1 MFQFLKCCSNAN
13 MNSHLYLDH
22 EMLSLN
28 LTRLLNI
35 SWLLFPVFLNVFT
48 SVIKL
53 FTVPES
59 QAFVDYKNTK
69 WRYFPEIEKTPLVYL
84 FPEQREALSKE
95 GFLTNSDFSCDL
107 HCTSSCTARSDHAF
121 RSDLIMHTVFLQF
134 HPPLQYF
141 AFEKYVAIWI
151 FSILTGETSR
161 INLWNNF
168 HLRHNIKSAVKKE
181 QLH

>member
-95 GFLTNSDFSCDL
+95 DFFFFYKFRLFLWSALYKFMHCTFRSCIQIRLDNAYCLFAISSSSSVFCFWEICCDL
-107 HCTSSCTARSDHAF
+107 N
-121 RSDLIMHTVFLQF
+121 IF
-134 HPPLQYF
+134 HF
-141 AFEKYVAIWI
+141 N
-151 FSILTGETSR
+151 R
-161 INLWNNF
+161 WN
-168 HLRHNIKSAVKKE
+168 
-181 QLH
+181 